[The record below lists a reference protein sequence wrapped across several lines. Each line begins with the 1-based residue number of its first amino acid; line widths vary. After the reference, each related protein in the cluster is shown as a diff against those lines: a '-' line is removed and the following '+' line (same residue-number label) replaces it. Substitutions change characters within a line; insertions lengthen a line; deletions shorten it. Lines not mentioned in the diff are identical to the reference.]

1 MAKLFLRE
9 DILLE
14 NVNTSPKTKVT
25 SAPENDSDNGM
36 GAECS
41 ITNVEDTG
49 INFLAGVIFCSYKHY
64 VLLTQFD
71 VELQMSYFSIKL
83 FNLKL
88 FPRLSVLRILY
99 ESKYSLAC
107 IYSEQAWLTQA
118 W

>member
-1 MAKLFLRE
+1 MTKLFLRE

-71 VELQMSYFSIKL
+71 VELQMSYISIKL
-83 FNLKL
+83 FNLKFVSSFECFKNFVWIQVFIGL
-88 FPRLSVLRILY
+88 RL
-99 ESKYSLAC
+99 
-107 IYSEQAWLTQA
+107 
-118 W
+118 